1 MLKGVFNVNNRRL
14 EFMMVC
20 SASHWPKIINFAML
34 NIHSKV
40 IKKLLAFSNLK
51 FYFIY
56 FNNSLYNTPNI
67 KSFILTNNTLK

>member
-1 MLKGVFNVNNRRL
+1 MLKGVFNVNNRQL
-14 EFMMVC
+14 EFMVVC
-20 SASHWPKIINFAML
+20 SASSWPKIIYFAML

-40 IKKLLAFSNLK
+40 IQKILAFSNLK

>member
-1 MLKGVFNVNNRRL
+1 
-14 EFMMVC
+14 
-20 SASHWPKIINFAML
+20 ML